1 VEALA
6 RLRLAL
12 ALLVDQAVVALIVL
26 VVIQL
31 VMPEIPHPPLH
42 LKEMQV
48 ATEIMLL
55 ILILVVEAAVVLI

>member
-1 VEALA
+1 
-6 RLRLAL
+6 
-12 ALLVDQAVVALIVL
+12 VVALIVL